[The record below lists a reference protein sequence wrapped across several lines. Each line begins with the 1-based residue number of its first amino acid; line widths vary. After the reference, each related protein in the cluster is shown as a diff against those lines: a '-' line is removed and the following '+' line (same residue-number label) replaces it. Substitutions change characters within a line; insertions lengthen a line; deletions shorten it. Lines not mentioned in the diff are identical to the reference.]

1 MKILVGMSGG
11 VDSSTTALLLKEQG
25 HEVIGATMAIWGK
38 GGVYAEIQKKINSMP
53 NKHSTHGAC
62 FGPDEKEDIAAAF
75 EQAKKETKIPTLI
88 EFIIDPE
95 ELVYPMVRP
104 DGTLEELIMDC

>member
-62 FGPDEKEDIAAAF
+62 FGPDEKEDIAAAISSSKRVKPF
-75 EQAKKETKIPTLI
+75 FITFQTLHCLLL
-88 EFIIDPE
+88 FHNII
-95 ELVYPMVRP
+95 LH
-104 DGTLEELIMDC
+104 